1 MGNSE
6 TISALIDVMKYSE
19 KDTYGN
25 AAWALI
31 NIGNSEVVSA
41 LIELLN
47 HSDWGVRGF
56 AAQALGVLRY
66 LVWFDRGA

>member
-6 TISALIDVMKYSE
+6 TISALIDVIKYSE
-19 KDTYGN
+19 HDARWYAKT
-25 AAWALI
+25 ALI
-31 NIGNSEVVSA
+31 DIGNSEVVSA